1 MVEVRLFGNLRRY
14 VHGSKPT
21 TDTVL
26 HLPVDGA
33 RTVGQVFTRVGIDL
47 TEVGNVFINGRLLPR
62 SAYPITLGYLLA
74 AEGPLTPERYLGT
87 PVQAGDRVGIFPRNM
102 GAVIV

>member
-1 MVEVRLFGNLRRY
+1 VVEVRLFGNLRRY
-14 VHGSKPT
+14 AAGARPT

-26 HLPVDGA
+26 HLAVDEA
-33 RTVGQVFTRVGIDL
+33 RTVGQVFARVGIDPA
-47 TEVGNVFINGRLLPR
+47 EVGNVFINGRLLPR

-74 AEGPLTPERYLGT
+74 ADGPLTPEKYLGT

-102 GAVIV
+102 GSVVV